1 MRIRTLTA
9 MYLLVSAFA
18 IPASAGA
25 YTDYSTVNSLTGDSA
40 ESSQPTSDPI
50 SVNAIVPPVSEA
62 NSSGSP
68 SVGSDYASLNAVAG
82 PPADTPASSPARRA
96 RVRDSTGPRPGRR
109 RCGDRPGRTGHRS
122 HAHRPPTHGDLAVRL
137 GELRPRPQTG

>member
-68 SVGSDYASLNAVAG
+68 SVGSDYASLNAIAG
-82 PPADTPASSPARRA
+82 PPADTPAFVSGSPGSGEGFDWPSALVGAGAAIALAALGTAAMLTARR
-96 RVRDSTGPRPGRR
+96 
-109 RCGDRPGRTGHRS
+109 RTAIS
-122 HAHRPPTHGDLAVRL
+122 PSASAS
-137 GELRPRPQTG
+137 